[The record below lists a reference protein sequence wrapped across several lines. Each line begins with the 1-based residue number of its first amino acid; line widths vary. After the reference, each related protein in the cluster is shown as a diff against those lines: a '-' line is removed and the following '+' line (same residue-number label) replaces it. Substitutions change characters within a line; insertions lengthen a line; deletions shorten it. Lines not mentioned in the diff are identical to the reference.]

1 MFARKHRPKI
11 MRENGAQCA
20 EVQEEIAISSG
31 CSVHRAEDNQLG
43 MICERSDF
51 HGAKLSLRL
60 REGLDLGTAGSTGV
74 LVLRE
79 EEKFG
84 SAHSSQRSS
93 ILHAPKLN
101 SGCGVNRAEV
111 VMRSKSGTADAKGKS
126 RME

>member
-1 MFARKHRPKI
+1 

-93 ILHAPKLN
+93 ILHAPVNYRRPLYRRGNWGFIQGGISESSFEKVQNLA
-101 SGCGVNRAEV
+101 SGQQRF
-111 VMRSKSGTADAKGKS
+111 
-126 RME
+126 